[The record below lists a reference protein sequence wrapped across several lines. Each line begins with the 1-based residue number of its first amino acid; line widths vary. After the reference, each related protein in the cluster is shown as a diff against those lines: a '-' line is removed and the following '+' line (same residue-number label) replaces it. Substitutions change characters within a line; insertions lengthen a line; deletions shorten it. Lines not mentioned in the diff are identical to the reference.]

1 MSKLDTERRKQHG
14 SVTENEERGGRL
26 KGTESPGSRHP
37 DHPAFYPGLIL
48 SGEIPV
54 VQAGCQKLVN
64 VDLVFDYLAN
74 QGTSKPIRY
83 TEREGVRT

>member
-1 MSKLDTERRKQHG
+1 MAALPRMRNAEGVLKELKAQDPDTRITLNFIR
-14 SVTENEERGGRL
+14 
-26 KGTESPGSRHP
+26 
-37 DHPAFYPGLIL
+37 GLIR

-83 TEREGVRT
+83 TERDREGVSA

>member
-1 MSKLDTERRKQHG
+1 MAALPRMRNAEGVLKELKAQDPDTRITLNFIR
-14 SVTENEERGGRL
+14 
-26 KGTESPGSRHP
+26 
-37 DHPAFYPGLIL
+37 GLIR

-54 VQAGCQKLVN
+54 VQAGVQKLVN

-83 TEREGVRT
+83 TERDREGVRA

>member
-1 MSKLDTERRKQHG
+1 MAALPRMRNAEG
-14 SVTENEERGGRL
+14 VL
-26 KGTESPGSRHP
+26 KELKAQDPETRITLN
-37 DHPAFYPGLIL
+37 FIRGLIL

-83 TEREGVRT
+83 AVREEVKA